1 MERRVAVLLAL
12 LPLACA
18 GTPAREAAPASMMPM
33 HSVVLDGAGVFP
45 VSGDDVTHPRLR
57 YADGQVS
64 LNDTCAIRMDKQLNP
79 KIPPVYIN
87 GQPVGFC

>member
-1 MERRVAVLLAL
+1 MHRVACVLLAL

-18 GTPAREAAPASMMPM
+18 GALAREEAPAAMMPM
-33 HSVVLDGAGVFP
+33 QPVVLDGAGVFP
-45 VSGDDVTHPRLR
+45 VSGDDVTRPRLR

-64 LNDTCAIRMDKQLNP
+64 LNDTCAIRMDKTLNP